1 MRAKR
6 ERIPFAM
13 PSISAAAAA
22 AAVRRCVMPTPSES
36 FLRSEEVKR
45 ATETCDAP
53 MNHAAR
59 NTCNSVFRKPRV
71 WAMLE
76 LPHA

>member
-1 MRAKR
+1 MLLSCGHCGRACAAEDDEVMRAKR

-36 FLRSEEVKR
+36 FLRSEEEKKVKR

-53 MNHAAR
+53 
-59 NTCNSVFRKPRV
+59 
-71 WAMLE
+71 
-76 LPHA
+76 